1 MDSKAS
7 AASAILRRFA
17 VALKTYALYP
27 PPSPVTDRAITE
39 VLAGLHTYIE
49 ANGPF
54 TVRVSRRSFQ
64 VNEATFKDATSASL
78 ALHLYARK
86 VIGFTVLPGV
96 TAQEVTTFLTIV
108 RQDRLA
114 LEGSGGIAG
123 GIRRAGVQTIR
134 VMEIVLAVGAAPQ
147 DESWGALWDL
157 MGDGEELTKENHEFV
172 VDILRSGPGAIG
184 GLFEQ
189 LRTML
194 GSAVDDENL
203 DWSQTLHDVVKNL
216 DRIIA
221 TQSSEDREHFYS
233 NLAAAILL
241 LEDPI
246 RMPLE
251 RTLTAPGSN
260 DAMARVLLD
269 HLSER
274 RLVGIVP
281 RNSLEPSVGDLQGD
295 VVALDPEMQILHAQ
309 QAHME
314 AVTGAAAPISLPV
327 QTHRRVD
334 ERPPE
339 SIRIEMEGTD
349 EASVARD
356 VIGTL
361 VDLFHN
367 QTDESEIVGTIR
379 SLDEY
384 LPWLVGQDDFARL
397 RLVLKGLKEGAA
409 KTPAHERAVADLTD
423 GLAKTPLLRRMV
435 DTLWNGRGT
444 QVEDDLR
451 ACLSLLGGRIVAP
464 LMMIL
469 GEELRAGTRR
479 MLCDLIVALA
489 SDRVGDVGLFA
500 TDGRWYLARNVAYIL
515 GRLGDPQGIGY
526 VARLT
531 AHRDH
536 RVRSEAVA
544 ALASIGGPDADTL
557 LGKLLDDV
565 DGRIR
570 LKAVLSMS
578 DRAVMLA
585 LPKLLRL
592 LERLDPMQMT
602 FALKQEIIAALARA
616 RVRDAIP
623 ALARFSQ
630 HRIAFGRRHRTLRRL
645 AREAVTVIQTPDR
658 TSDLVPPA
666 AKMEVHPT

>member
-17 VALKTYALYP
+17 VALKTYTLYP
-27 PPSPVTDRAITE
+27 PPSPVTDRAIGE

-49 ANGPF
+49 TNGPF

-86 VIGFTVLPGV
+86 VIGFAVLPGV
-96 TAQEVTTFLTIV
+96 TAQEITTFLTIV
-108 RQDRLA
+108 RQDRVS

-123 GIRRAGVQTIR
+123 GMRRAGVQTIR
-134 VMEIVLAVGAAPQ
+134 VMEIVLAVGAAAQ

-157 MGDGEELTKENHEFV
+157 MGDGQELTAENHQFV

-194 GSAVDDENL
+194 GNAADDQHL
-203 DWSQTLHDVVKNL
+203 DWSQTLYDVVKNL

-221 TQSSEDREHFYS
+221 TQSSEDREQFYS
-233 NLAAAILL
+233 HVAAAILL
-241 LEDPI
+241 LEDPV
-246 RMPLE
+246 RMPLQ

-260 DAMARVLLD
+260 DEMARVLLD
-269 HLSER
+269 HLSEQ

-281 RNSLEPSVGDLQGD
+281 RNSLESSGGEGPGDLL
-295 VVALDPEMQILHAQ
+295 ALDPEMQILHAQ
-309 QAHME
+309 QPQT
-314 AVTGAAAPISLPV
+314 AVAGSTSLPLPAG
-327 QTHRRVD
+327 RPAD
-334 ERPPE
+334 DGPPE

-349 EASVARD
+349 EASVARE

-361 VDLFHN
+361 VDMFRN
-367 QTDESEIVGTIR
+367 QADESEIVGTIR

-384 LPWLVGQDDFARL
+384 LPWLVGQEDFSLL
-397 RLVLKGLKEGAA
+397 RVVLQGLRDGAA
-409 KTPAHERAVADLTD
+409 KTPAHERAVTDLTD
-423 GLAKTPLLRRMV
+423 GVAKTRLLNTMV

-444 QVEDDLR
+444 PVEEELR
-451 ACLSLLGGRIVAP
+451 LCLSLLGSRIVAP

-469 GEELRAGTRR
+469 GEESRAGTRR
-479 MLCDLIVALA
+479 MLCDIIVTLA
-489 SDRVGDVGLFA
+489 RDRIDDVGVFA
-500 TDGRWYLARNVAYIL
+500 TDGRWYLTRNVAYIL
-515 GRLGDPQGIGY
+515 GRLGDPRGMGHI
-526 VARLT
+526 ARL
-531 AHRDH
+531 ASHRDH

-544 ALASIGGPDADTL
+544 ALASIGGQEADAL
-557 LGKLLDDV
+557 LAKLLDDV

-578 DRAVMLA
+578 DTAVLLS
-585 LPKLLRL
+585 LPKLLHL
-592 LERLDPMQMT
+592 LARLDPMQLT
-602 FALKQEIIAALARA
+602 FALKQEIIASLARSRA
-616 RVRDAIP
+616 KDAIP
-623 ALARFSQ
+623 ALVRFSQ
-630 HRIAFGRRHRTLRRL
+630 HRLAFGRRPRTLRRL
-645 AREAVTVIQTPDR
+645 AGEAVATIQAFDGAPNR
-658 TSDLVPPA
+658 MPPA
-666 AKMEVHPT
+666 ASMQARPT